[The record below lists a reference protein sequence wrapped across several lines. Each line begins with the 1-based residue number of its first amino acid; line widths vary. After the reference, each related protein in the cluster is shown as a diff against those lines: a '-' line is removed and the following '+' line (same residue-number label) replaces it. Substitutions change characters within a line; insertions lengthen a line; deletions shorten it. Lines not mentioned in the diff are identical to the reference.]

1 MGIATIVY
9 PWCQKVLPLTYDDS
23 LSYYE
28 MICKLIN
35 KCNEIIK
42 KLEGYDEVIAEL
54 QEAIKDIDTMKREI
68 EFLQSETSRIDS
80 DLAELNTVVV
90 SLNQYVLELEKRVDD
105 RFKQDEESISNLA
118 QIVAKIN
125 TNFDA
130 KIEALRE
137 ELTTLFNSFTAE
149 FVDELNMLQM
159 KVNQMK
165 INLQAQIDELKQA
178 VSEIDTQVINPW
190 HNELGKISH
199 QKNVDLMYRDLAD
212 HVVLAKEYNE
222 VGLTAQQYTN
232 LGMTALDYVRFAR
245 ERLKLHWVFSPTY
258 GWRQEIN
265 NVLTSIVAWISGTMT
280 ANVYAEMELDADGYS
295 ALDLTA
301 QDYYLFK
308 PERVGLFVEDGVL
321 QSQQYSLVEDDGVL
335 KVYGG
340 TATETDGVLTVT

>member
-35 KCNEIIK
+35 KCNEIIN

-54 QEAIKDIDTMKREI
+54 QDAIKDIDTMKREI

-80 DLAELNTVVV
+80 DLAELNSVVV
-90 SLNQYVLELEKRVDD
+90 SLNQYVLELENRVDD
-105 RFKQDEESISNLA
+105 RFKEDEESISNLA

-149 FVDELNMLQM
+149 FVDELEMLQL

-165 INLQAQIDELKQA
+165 VNLQGQIDELRT
-178 VSEIDTQVINPW
+178 VVNEIDTSVINPW
-190 HNELGKISH
+190 HWELGKVNP
-199 QKNVDLMYRDLAD
+199 QKNVELTYRDLAD
-212 HVVLAKEYNE
+212 HVPLAKEYSME
-222 VGLTAQQYTN
+222 GLTAQEYTN
-232 LGMTALDYVRFAR
+232 LGITALDYVTRAR
-245 ERLKLHWVFSPTY
+245 KLLHLDWVFSPTY
-258 GWRQEIN
+258 GWRQEVN
-265 NVLTSIVAWISGTMT
+265 NVLTSIVTWLSGTMT

-335 KVYGG
+335 KIYGG
-340 TATETDGVLTVT
+340 TATETDGVLTIT